1 LRSVLQA
8 SLVTKKRRKT
18 FLGVFVKQKQKVL
31 WKWETEEM
39 ADKLSNIKLVKW
51 LPQQDILGHKA
62 TRLFITHSGQSS
74 TQGCDSL
81 NISGANHEMHAA
93 IYGSAKLHKVSC
105 LFENVFTTECM
116 IFRLRK
122 KNYRFES

>member
-8 SLVTKKRRKT
+8 SLMTEKSRKT
-18 FLGVFVKQKQKVL
+18 FLGVFGKLKQKVL

-39 ADKLSNIKLVKW
+39 ADKPSNVKLVKW

-74 TQGCDSL
+74 TQGRDSL
-81 NISGANHEMHAA
+81 NVSGANHEMHAT
-93 IYGSAKLHKVSC
+93 IYGSAEFH
-105 LFENVFTTECM
+105 
-116 IFRLRK
+116 
-122 KNYRFES
+122 